1 MKLKIAF
8 TIAAALSVTACKE
21 KFLDLAPLSSA
32 STATFF
38 KTQNDMI
45 TAINGAYATLQ
56 AAGQYGN
63 YYILGEIPSDNT
75 TPVLSGSVTDQDEFD
90 KFYIRTTNPVLLA
103 RWNDG
108 YRGIYRTNAILD
120 RIDAVPM
127 NDALKARIVG
137 EAKFL
142 RSLMYFNL
150 VRVFGGV
157 PLVLKEI
164 LDPAEGYTYE
174 RAAVS
179 DVYAQ
184 IIKDLT
190 DAQQALP
197 DSYPS
202 TDVGRATRGAVKV
215 LLGKVY
221 LTNKQY
227 TEAAAKLKE
236 VIDSGI
242 YDLLPTYAAVFNPA
256 NKNSKESIFDVQY
269 KKGLVPREGSGF
281 GNTFAPENSGNAV
294 IQFGGGGNNRPTP
307 DMETAYETGDTR
319 KNVSMATSYTNAQGN
334 KVDYYFVKKYLD
346 TPVVSGDS
354 DDNWPVL
361 RYADVLLMYAEA
373 LNETG
378 QTTQALPFL
387 NRIRTR
393 AGLAPTT
400 ITSQADMR
408 LAIEKE
414 RRVEL
419 AFEGHR
425 WFDLVRTGRALPVL
439 QAKATAIGIK
449 TNLTENNLIWPI
461 PQSQIDINPSK
472 IKQNPG
478 Y

>member
-1 MKLKIAF
+1 MKSKVIITLIATLSF
-8 TIAAALSVTACKE
+8 TGCKE
-21 KFLDLAPLSSA
+21 KFLDLAPISSA

-38 KTQNDMI
+38 KTQADMI

-56 AAGQYGN
+56 AGGQYGN

-108 YRGIYRTNAILD
+108 YRGIYRTNTVID
-120 RIDAVPM
+120 RIGAVAM
-127 NDALKARIVG
+127 NETLKARITG

-142 RSLMYFNL
+142 RALMYFNL
-150 VRVFGGV
+150 VRVFGDV

-164 LDPAEGYTYE
+164 ADPSEGYDYGRTPASE
-174 RAAVS
+174 
-179 DVYAQ
+179 VYAQ
-184 IIKDLT
+184 IIKDLSE
-190 DAQQALP
+190 AQQALP
-197 DSYPS
+197 DSYS
-202 TDVGRATRGAVKV
+202 GSDMGRATRGAAKS

-227 TEAAAKLKE
+227 AEAAAVLKE

-242 YDLLPTYAAVFNPA
+242 YDLLPTYATVFNPA

-281 GNTFAPENSGNAV
+281 GNSFAPENSGNAV
-294 IQFGGGGNNRPTP
+294 VQFGGGGNNRPTP
-307 DMETAYETGDTR
+307 DMEQAYEPGDLR
-319 KNVSMATSYTNAQGN
+319 KNISMATSYTNAQGN

-346 TPVVSGDS
+346 APVVSGDS

-373 LNETG
+373 LNESGKTSE
-378 QTTQALPFL
+378 ALPFV
-387 NRIRTR
+387 NRIRKR
-393 AGLAPTT
+393 AGLNDLT
-400 ITSQADMR
+400 ISSQGDMR
-408 LAIEKE
+408 MAIEQE

-425 WFDLVRTGRALPVL
+425 WFDLLRTGRALPVL
-439 QAKATAIGIK
+439 QAKAAAIGIK
-449 TNLTENNLIWPI
+449 TNLTANNLIWPI

>member
-1 MKLKIAF
+1 MKIKLIISLIAV
-8 TIAAALSVTACKE
+8 LSFSACQE
-21 KFLDLAPLSSA
+21 KFLDLAPISA
-32 STATFF
+32 TSTVTFF
-38 KTQNDMI
+38 KTQADMI

-56 AAGQYGN
+56 ANGQYGD

-75 TPVLSGSVTDQDEFD
+75 SPFLSGSVTDQDEFD

-103 RWNDG
+103 RWTDG
-108 YRGIYRTNAILD
+108 YRGIYRTNTVID
-120 RIDAVPM
+120 RIGSVTMSEAI
-127 NDALKARIVG
+127 KARITG

-142 RSLMYFNL
+142 RALMYFNL
-150 VRVFGGV
+150 VRVFGDV

-164 LDPAEGYTYE
+164 TDPSEGYDYE
-174 RAAVS
+174 RTPISAVYS
-179 DVYAQ
+179 Q
-184 IIKDLT
+184 IIKDLLE
-190 DAQQALP
+190 AQQALP
-197 DSYPS
+197 DSYGS
-202 TDVGRATRGAVKV
+202 TDVGRATRGAAKA

-227 TEAAAKLKE
+227 AEAAAVLKE

-256 NKNSKESIFDVQY
+256 NKNGRESIFSVQY
-269 KKGLVPREGSGF
+269 KKGLVPREGSSF
-281 GNTFAPENSGNAV
+281 GNRFAPENSGNAV

-307 DMETAYETGDTR
+307 DMELAYEPGDLR
-319 KNVSMATSYTNAQGN
+319 KNISMATSYNNAQGN
-334 KVDYYFVKKYLD
+334 KIDIYFVKKYLD
-346 TPVVSGDS
+346 APIISGDS

-361 RYADVLLMYAEA
+361 RYADVLLMYAEV

-378 QTTQALPFL
+378 KTAEALPII
-387 NRIRTR
+387 NRIRR
-393 AGLAPTT
+393 RGGLTDLSISSPV
-400 ITSQADMR
+400 DMR
-408 LAIEKE
+408 LAVEQE

-439 QAKATAIGIK
+439 QAKATAIGIITK
-449 TNLTENNLIWPI
+449 LTADNLIWPI